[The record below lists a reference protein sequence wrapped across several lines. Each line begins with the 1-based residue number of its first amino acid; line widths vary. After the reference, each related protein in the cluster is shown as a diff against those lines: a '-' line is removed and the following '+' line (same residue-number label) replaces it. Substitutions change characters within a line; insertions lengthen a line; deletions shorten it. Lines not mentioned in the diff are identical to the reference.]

1 MSANNQAGFVRRLT
15 DQFNADEHV
24 WANLKPL
31 RELRRRLYPRMSV
44 RKRKV
49 LELLDFSRA
58 QPPKD
63 CVGYWRVG

>member
-1 MSANNQAGFVRRLT
+1 MSHNNFAGFVRRLT
-15 DQFNADEHV
+15 DQFNADEQV

-31 RELRRRLYPRMSV
+31 RELRRKLYPRMSA
-44 RKRKV
+44 RKRKA
-49 LELLDFSRA
+49 LELFDFARA